1 MKENDKQKRTA
12 NKGEW
17 SEFYAFIKI
26 LTDGKVFTADK
37 NLKILKDTFHLVL
50 KIIREEAAGIKSYD
64 ISKNDGNVSISDEN
78 NKEIDVVELEKIKS
92 KVAGIFEE
100 MKNSSGTTFSISL
113 AEETMKDLHCTQVK
127 ASSGKKADL
136 IIVLYDKKSPE
147 FPELG
152 FSIKS
157 MLGSPSTLLN
167 ASGAT
172 NFVYRVISDKQQDE
186 KEINSEDEFTVREA
200 AKHVYGVGKKLEFCG
215 MDNETFRTNLRKI
228 DSIFPQIMAE
238 IIKHYYNGHATKISD
253 LVDYVAKDKEFTEK
267 IDFTKDILIMKVKNF
282 LSSIALGMMPSK
294 DWDGYTEAHGGY
306 IIVKENGEIVCYH
319 LYNRDK
325 FEEYLFNNTKLDT
338 PSTTRHKFGKF
349 YEEEGEKRIKFNL
362 QIRFIK

>member
-1 MKENDKQKRTA
+1 MTNKTKTVLTG

-37 NLKILKDTFHLVL
+37 DLNILENHFHIVL
-50 KIIREEAAGIKSYD
+50 KIIRQEAMRKIEYD
-64 ISKNDGNVSISDEN
+64 ISKNDGRVVVTDGNA
-78 NKEIDVVELEKIKS
+78 EIEIIDLDKIKGS
-92 KVAGIFEE
+92 VANVFDQI
-100 MKNSSGTTFSISL
+100 KNSKGTTFEVASSTSL
-113 AEETMKDLHCTQVK
+113 MSDLHCTQMR

-136 IIVLYDKKSPE
+136 TIVLHDKKSPE

-157 MLGSPSTLLN
+157 MLGSPATLLN

-172 NFVYRVISDKQQDE
+172 NFLYRIATADNMPMQGSD
-186 KEINSEDEFTVREA
+186 SMSVRDA
-200 AKHVYGVGKKLEFCG
+200 TKLTYGVGAQLEFIG
-215 MDNETFRTNLRKI
+215 MDSDMFRRNLRKI
-228 DSIFPQIMAE
+228 DSIFPE
-238 IIKHYYNGHATKISD
+238 IVAQMLRHYYMGEATTIKDLTDKIANDS
-253 LVDYVAKDKEFTEK
+253 VFMQR
-267 IDFTKDILIMKVKNF
+267 IDFTKEMLVMNIRRF

-306 IIVKENGEIVCYH
+306 IIVKEDGDIVCYH

-325 FEEYLFNNTKLDT
+325 FEDYLFHNTKFDT
-338 PSTTRHKFGKF
+338 PSTTRHKFGRIF
-349 YEEEGEKRIKFNL
+349 EENNEQWLKLNL
-362 QIRFIK
+362 QIRFLK

>member
-1 MKENDKQKRTA
+1 MTSKITTTLKG

-37 NLKILKDTFHLVL
+37 SLKILEDHFHIVL
-50 KIIREEAAGIKSYD
+50 KIIRQEAVGKKEYD
-64 ISKNDGNVSISDEN
+64 ISKNDGRVIISSEN
-78 NKEIDVVELEKIKS
+78 EEIGVVDLEKINS
-92 KVAGIFEE
+92 SVAKVFEQI
-100 MKNSSGTTFSISL
+100 KNSEGTTFEVASATES
-113 AEETMKDLHCTQVK
+113 MNDLQCSQMR

-136 IIVLYDKKSPE
+136 TIVLHDKKSPE

-157 MLGSPSTLLN
+157 MLGSPATLLN

-172 NFVYRVISDKQQDE
+172 NFLYRIATEDNKPVQGSD
-186 KEINSEDEFTVREA
+186 NMSVRDA
-200 AKHVYGVGKKLEFCG
+200 TKLTYGVGAKLEYVG
-215 MDNETFRTNLRKI
+215 MDNDIFRRNLRKI
-228 DSIFPQIMAE
+228 DSIFPE
-238 IIKHYYNGHATKISD
+238 IVAQMLKHYYMGEATTIKDLADKIAD
-253 LVDYVAKDKEFTEK
+253 DATFMKR
-267 IDFTKDILIMKVKNF
+267 IDFNKEMLTMNIKRF
-282 LSSIALGMMPSK
+282 LSGIALGMMPSK

-306 IIVKENGEIVCYH
+306 IIVKEDGDVVCYH

-325 FEEYLFNNTKLDT
+325 FEDYLFHNTKLDT
-338 PSTTRHKFGKF
+338 PSTTRHGFGKI
-349 YEEEGEKRIKFNL
+349 YEEDGEQRMKLNL

>member
-1 MKENDKQKRTA
+1 MTNKTTTIRKG

-37 NLKILKDTFHLVL
+37 DLKILEDHFHLVL
-50 KIIREEAAGIKSYD
+50 KIIRQEAAGKKSYD
-64 ISKNDGNVSISDEN
+64 ISKSDGNVTISDESS
-78 NKEIDVVELEKIKS
+78 EIDVVDLEKIKGS
-92 KVAGIFEE
+92 VAKVFEQI
-100 MKNSSGTTFSISL
+100 KNSNGTTFEVASAIEPMS
-113 AEETMKDLHCTQVK
+113 DLHCTQLR

-136 IIVLYDKKSPE
+136 TIVLHDKKSPE

-157 MLGSPSTLLN
+157 MLGSPATLLN

-172 NFVYRVISDKQQDE
+172 NFLYRIATEDNNPVQGSDDM
-186 KEINSEDEFTVREA
+186 SVRDA
-200 AKHVYGVGKKLEFCG
+200 TKLTYGVGAQLEFIG
-215 MDNETFRTNLRKI
+215 MDSDMFRRNLRKI
-228 DSIFPQIMAE
+228 DSIFPE
-238 IIKHYYNGHATKISD
+238 IVAQMLRHYYMGEATTIKDLADKIAEDS
-253 LVDYVAKDKEFTEK
+253 EFMGR
-267 IDFTKDILIMKVKNF
+267 IDFTKEMLVMNVKRF

-306 IIVKENGEIVCYH
+306 IIVKEDGDVVCYH

-325 FEEYLFNNTKLDT
+325 FEDYLFHNTKLDT
-338 PSTTRHKFGKF
+338 PSTTRHGFGKI
-349 YEEEGEKRIKFNL
+349 YEENREQRMKLNL
-362 QIRFIK
+362 QIRFLK